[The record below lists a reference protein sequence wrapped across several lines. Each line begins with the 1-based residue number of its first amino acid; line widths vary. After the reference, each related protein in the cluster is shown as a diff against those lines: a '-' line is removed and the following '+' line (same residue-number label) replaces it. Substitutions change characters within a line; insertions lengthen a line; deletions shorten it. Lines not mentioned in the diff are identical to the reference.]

1 MKITKENYNEFHEL
15 DGVPVL
21 RASFIKQV
29 LKTGSVA
36 AARVP
41 LRPSAAMELGT
52 AVHVG
57 LLEPKLLKRYR
68 LRDWDLRSKEGK
80 KRQAEVEGDGNTY
93 IPSAD
98 YAKMMAMIDSCRDRQ
113 EIAYYLE
120 HKSAKTEFPLVCKIT
135 GDPVRYCKSMI
146 DLYSD
151 KTLVDVKTTRSLHD
165 FDRTLVDVKTTRSL
179 HDFDR
184 AFFDLYYDVQLAI
197 YLLNL
202 TANGQEVKAV
212 KVIAVESEPPF
223 QAQLIEVPD
232 ETIVIGFERMK
243 EAFDIINKS
252 EEREDPRVEPVRS
265 LSIPGWILN
274 RYRSAIDEHA

>member
-41 LRPSAAMELGT
+41 LKPSAAMELGT

-57 LLEPKLLKRYR
+57 LLEPELLKRYR

-93 IPSAD
+93 MAAAD
-98 YAKMMAMIDSCRDRQ
+98 YAKMMAMVDNCRDRQ
-113 EIAYYLE
+113 EIAYYLN

-151 KTLVDVKTTRSLHD
+151 KTLI
-165 FDRTLVDVKTTRSL
+165 DVKTTRSL

-184 AFFDLYYDVQLAI
+184 AFFDLYYDIQLAI

-212 KVIAVESEPPF
+212 KIIVVESEPPF
-223 QAQLIEVPD
+223 QAQLVEVPD

-274 RYRSAIDEHA
+274 KYRSAIDEHA